1 MHLREA
7 LGVRKGEIIAL
18 VGAGGKTT
26 AMYRLGRE
34 LADQGWRVVATTT
47 TMIRPPVAGQSEAL
61 VVHGDP
67 THAMRM
73 AAEALRDKHLITL
86 ASEHLVAKNKLR
98 GVRPDLAASLLDL
111 ADAVIIEADG
121 AKGRSLK
128 APAAHEPVVPRET
141 TLLVPVVGIDA
152 VGRPLTDETVHRVQ
166 LVSGL
171 TGLACG
177 ETIHASVLASLLTHK
192 QGALKSAPAHARV
205 APLINKVDDEA
216 ALAIARQI
224 AGSIKGD
231 PALDRVLIGS
241 VTSDDPIAECWRRVS
256 AVVLAAGA
264 STRFGLPKQLVDV
277 GGTTMIEHILHVV
290 QQTGVDEVV
299 VVLGHKAAQVARHI
313 PSWCRIALNKRWQE
327 GVSTSIQAGL
337 DAINRIAQAVLFILA
352 DQPYI
357 RCAEID
363 RLLQAYYGH
372 TKAVVVPAYHGR
384 RGNPVLFDRCLFPLL
399 RDLRGDVGGRQVM
412 ERLPQQVLAVEM
424 SSPEMFLDI
433 DTRTDYEAFLR
444 MREG

>member
-47 TMIRPPVAGQSEAL
+47 TMIRPPAAGQTEAL
-61 VVHGDP
+61 VVHSDP
-67 THAMRM
+67 AHTLHL
-73 AAEALRDKHLITL
+73 AAQALRDNHLITL
-86 ASEHLVAKNKLR
+86 ASERLVAKNKLR
-98 GVRPDLAASLLDL
+98 GVKPDLVASLLDL

-128 APAAHEPVVPRET
+128 APAAHEPVVPPET
-141 TLLVPVVGIDA
+141 TLFVPVVGIDA
-152 VGRPLTDETVHRVQ
+152 VGRPLTDETVHRAQ

-177 ETIHASVLASLLTHK
+177 EAIHTSALACLLTHK
-192 QGALKSAPAHARV
+192 QGALKGAPVHARV
-205 APLINKVDDEA
+205 APLINKADDEA

-224 AGSIKGD
+224 ACSIKGD

-241 VTSDDPIAECWRRVS
+241 VTSDDPIVECWRRVS

-264 STRFGLPKQLVDV
+264 ATRFGLPKQLVDV

-290 QQTGVDEVV
+290 QRAGVDEVV

-313 PSWCRIALNKRWQE
+313 PSWCRIALNQRWQE

-337 DAINRIAQAVLFILA
+337 DATSGPAQAVLFIVA
-352 DQPYI
+352 DQPYL
-357 RCAEID
+357 RSGEID
-363 RLLQAYYGH
+363 RLLWAYYGH
-372 TKAVVVPAYHGR
+372 TKAVVVPVYQGR
-384 RGNPVLFDRCLFPLL
+384 RGNPVLFDRSLFPLL
-399 RDLRGDVGGRQVM
+399 RDLSGDSGGRQVM
-412 ERLPQQVLAVEM
+412 ERLPQQVLTVEM
-424 SSPEMFLDI
+424 PSPEMFVDI
-433 DTRTDYEAFLR
+433 DTQADYEEYLR